1 MGALGPPPGALDDV
15 RVLAGEL
22 ARATGRPAPPV
33 VVSAARGVARMQGEG
48 RRALLRVDP
57 ALLDAPRAVRR
68 GVVAHELAHLALDHA
83 RRARRRVMAVVMALV
98 ATASLGLAAGYGAP
112 QRAQLA
118 LVGGGA
124 VFLGGQL
131 LVARASR
138 RAELAADR
146 YAVALLGDHQDALRA
161 LAWQAK
167 RAPAAAAD
175 SWLARRMATHPSLEQ
190 RAAVVRRAAA

>member
-1 MGALGPPPGALDDV
+1 
-15 RVLAGEL
+15 
-22 ARATGRPAPPV
+22 V
-33 VVSAARGVARMQGEG
+33 VGAARGVARMQGEG

-83 RRARRRVMAVVMALV
+83 RRARWRVMAVVIALV

-146 YAVALLGDHQDALRA
+146 YAVALLGDHEDALRA
-161 LAWQAK
+161 LAWQGE
-167 RAPAAAAD
+167 RAPAAAD